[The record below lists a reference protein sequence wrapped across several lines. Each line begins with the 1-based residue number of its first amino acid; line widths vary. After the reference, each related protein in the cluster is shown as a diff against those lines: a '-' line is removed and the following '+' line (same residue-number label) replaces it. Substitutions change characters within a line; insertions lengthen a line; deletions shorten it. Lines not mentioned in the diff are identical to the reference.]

1 LIPGAAHGE
10 APAPATEAPLTD
22 TERDTPAETELSIDY
37 RYKMSDSRCMDKEN
51 LAVAALRVFLV
62 MLFGVLVLFQ
72 VMSLPGQFAHM
83 AREDPEMAYLRWP
96 ATAVTVFWVLCIQV
110 VIVSTWQ
117 LLTLV
122 KNDRIFSDASL
133 GWVNAIVAAIGAGWL
148 VLLGVFL
155 YVGFR
160 ADDPGLPLLL
170 FLMVIGVTVSGLL
183 MVVMRA
189 LLRQAT
195 TLRTDMEAVI

>member
-1 LIPGAAHGE
+1 MNGE
-10 APAPATEAPLTD
+10 HRAVAPL
-22 TERDTPAETELSIDY
+22 RI
-37 RYKMSDSRCMDKEN
+37 
-51 LAVAALRVFLV
+51 FLV
-62 MLFGVLVLFQ
+62 LLFGVLVLFQ

-83 AREDPEMAYLRWP
+83 AQESPDMAYLRWP
-96 ATAVTVFWVLCIQV
+96 ATAVTVFWVLCAQV
-110 VIVSTWQ
+110 VIVSTWK

-122 KNDRIFSDASL
+122 KKDRIFSTASL
-133 GWVNAIVAAIGAGWL
+133 VWVDAIVWAIGAAWV

-155 YVGFR
+155 YVGFN
-160 ADDPGLPLLL
+160 ASDPGLPLLL
-170 FLMVIGVTVSGLL
+170 FLMLAGVTVLGLL

>member
-1 LIPGAAHGE
+1 MF
-10 APAPATEAPLTD
+10 TEH
-22 TERDTPAETELSIDY
+22 R
-37 RYKMSDSRCMDKEN
+37 
-51 LAVAALRVFLV
+51 AVAPLRVFLV
-62 MLFGVLVLFQ
+62 LLFGILVMFQ
-72 VMSLPGQFAHM
+72 TFSLPGQFAHM
-83 AREDPEMAYLRWP
+83 AQESPDQAYLRWP
-96 ATAVTVFWVLCIQV
+96 MTAVSVFWLLCIQV
-110 VIVSTWQ
+110 VIVSTWK

-133 GWVNAIVAAIGAGWL
+133 AWVDAIVWAIVAAWV

-160 ADDPGLPLLL
+160 ASDPGLPLLL
-170 FLMVIGVTVSGLL
+170 FLMLVGVAVLGLL

>member
-1 LIPGAAHGE
+1 MI
-10 APAPATEAPLTD
+10 TEH
-22 TERDTPAETELSIDY
+22 RV
-37 RYKMSDSRCMDKEN
+37 
-51 LAVAALRVFLV
+51 VAALRVFLV
-62 MLFGVLVLFQ
+62 LLFGILVVFQ
-72 VMSLPGQFAHM
+72 TLSLPGQFRYM
-83 AREDPEMAYLRWP
+83 AEESPDQAYLRWP
-96 ATAVTVFWVLCIQV
+96 ATAITVFWVLCVQV
-110 VIVSTWQ
+110 VIVSTWK

-122 KNDRIFSDASL
+122 KKDRIFSEASL
-133 GWVNAIVAAIGAGWL
+133 TWVNVIVWAIAAAWL

-160 ADDPGLPLLL
+160 ASDPGLPLLL
-170 FLMVIGVTVSGLL
+170 FLLLVGVTVLGLL

>member
-1 LIPGAAHGE
+1 MLNAHRVV
-10 APAPATEAPLTD
+10 AP
-22 TERDTPAETELSIDY
+22 
-37 RYKMSDSRCMDKEN
+37 
-51 LAVAALRVFLV
+51 LRVFLV
-62 MLFGVLVLFQ
+62 VLFGVLVMLQTF
-72 VMSLPGQFAHM
+72 SLPGQFRYM
-83 AREDPEMAYLRWP
+83 AQESPESAYLRWP
-96 ATAVTVFWVLCIQV
+96 LTAVSVFWVLCVQV
-110 VIVSTWQ
+110 VVVATWQ

-133 GWVNAIVAAIGAGWL
+133 AWVDAIVWAVLAAWVVL
-148 VLLGVFL
+148 VGVFL

-170 FLMVIGVTVSGLL
+170 FLMVVGVTVLGLL

>member
-1 LIPGAAHGE
+1 MI
-10 APAPATEAPLTD
+10 
-22 TERDTPAETELSIDY
+22 AEH
-37 RYKMSDSRCMDKEN
+37 R
-51 LAVAALRVFLV
+51 AVAALRVFLV
-62 MLFGVLVLFQ
+62 LLFGILVVLQ

-83 AREDPEMAYLRWP
+83 AEESPDMAHLRWP
-96 ATAVTVFWVLCIQV
+96 LTAVTVFWVLCAQV
-110 VIVSTWQ
+110 VIVSTWK

-122 KNDRIFSDASL
+122 KKDRIFTESSL
-133 GWVNAIVAAIGAGWL
+133 VWVDAIVWAVGAAWA

-155 YVGFR
+155 WVGFR

-170 FLMVIGVTVSGLL
+170 FLMLTGVTVLGLL

>member
-1 LIPGAAHGE
+1 
-10 APAPATEAPLTD
+10 
-22 TERDTPAETELSIDY
+22 
-37 RYKMSDSRCMDKEN
+37 M
-51 LAVAALRVFLV
+51 
-62 MLFGVLVLFQ
+62 FQ
-72 VMSLPGQFAHM
+72 AMSLPGQFAHM
-83 AREDPEMAYLRWP
+83 AREDPEHAYLRWP

-110 VIVSTWQ
+110 VIVSTWN

-122 KNDRIFSDASL
+122 KNDRIFSEASVA
-133 GWVNAIVAAIGAGWL
+133 WVNAIIWAVVAAWVVL
-148 VLLGVFL
+148 VGVFL
-155 YVGFR
+155 YFGFN

-170 FLMVIGVTVSGLL
+170 FLMLTGITVLGLL

>member
-1 LIPGAAHGE
+1 MIREH
-10 APAPATEAPLTD
+10 
-22 TERDTPAETELSIDY
+22 RV
-37 RYKMSDSRCMDKEN
+37 
-51 LAVAALRVFLV
+51 VAALRVFLV
-62 MLFGVLVLFQ
+62 LLFGILVVFQ
-72 VMSLPGQFAHM
+72 TLSLPGQFRYM
-83 AREDPEMAYLRWP
+83 AEESPDQAYLRWP
-96 ATAVTVFWVLCIQV
+96 ATAITVFWVLCVQV
-110 VIVSTWQ
+110 VIVSTWK

-122 KNDRIFSDASL
+122 KKDRIFSEASL
-133 GWVNAIVAAIGAGWL
+133 TWVNVIVWGIAAAWL

-160 ADDPGLPLLL
+160 ASDPGLPLLL
-170 FLMVIGVTVSGLL
+170 FLLLVGVTVLGLL